1 MKIVICVKQVPE
13 ITEVKINPETGTLIR
28 EGVASILNPFC
39 EYAIELG
46 LALKRHY
53 GDIEIVAISMGP
65 PQAKAALMRCLE
77 MGTDRAILLSDRKFA
92 GSDTWAT
99 AKTMAEAIMAMEGD
113 FDLILVGKQ
122 AIDGD
127 TGQVGPE
134 LSEILGIPQIMY
146 GVSVELTSNK
156 KKIRVKREIET
167 GNEIVE
173 IKLPGLVSLSKGPMI
188 RSVSSFQ
195 EILDARKKELRFVT
209 ASDLGIDEDELGLK
223 GSPTQ
228 VVKVFP
234 PQVKKKVELIDGTE
248 PQDAAE
254 KLIGFLRERK
264 FV

>member
-1 MKIVICVKQVPE
+1 MKILICVKQVPE
-13 ITEVKINPETGTLIR
+13 IMDVKINPETGTLIR
-28 EGVASILNPFC
+28 EGVDSILNPFC
-39 EYAIELG
+39 EYAVEMG
-46 LALKRHY
+46 LDLRRHY
-53 GDIEIVAISMGP
+53 GDIETVAISMGP
-65 PQAKAALMRCLE
+65 PQARAALIRCLE
-77 MGTDRAILLSDRKFA
+77 MGVNRATLLADIKFA

-99 AKTMAEAIMAMEGD
+99 SFTLAKAIRTMEGD

-127 TGQVGPE
+127 TAQVGPE

-146 GVSVELTSNK
+146 GVSIELLGNK

-188 RSVSSFQ
+188 RSVSSFK
-195 EILDARKKELRFVT
+195 EILDARRKELRVIT
-209 ASDLGIDEDELGLK
+209 ASELNIDEHELGLK
-223 GSPTQ
+223 GSFTQ
-228 VVKVFP
+228 VVKIFP
-234 PQVKKKVELIDGTE
+234 PQVKKTGILIDGSE
-248 PQDAAE
+248 PQGAAK